1 MGNGTERR
9 KGKQRVYFPCRIQGG
24 RKGEDNERNL
34 EQLKYKGMKYKVRIE
49 ETLVKYVEVEAE
61 SPLNAKLLVR
71 QQYFDEE
78 IQLNSDDLIETN
90 FVIEK
95 DIL

>member
-1 MGNGTERR
+1 
-9 KGKQRVYFPCRIQGG
+9 
-24 RKGEDNERNL
+24 
-34 EQLKYKGMKYKVRIE
+34 MKYKVRIE

-90 FVIEK
+90 FVIER

>member
-1 MGNGTERR
+1 
-9 KGKQRVYFPCRIQGG
+9 
-24 RKGEDNERNL
+24 
-34 EQLKYKGMKYKVRIE
+34 MKYKVKIE
-49 ETLVKYVEVEAE
+49 EVLAKYVEVEAE

-71 QQYFDEE
+71 QMYFDEE
-78 IQLNSDDLIETN
+78 IQLGSDYLIETS